1 MTKHFRIVAQ
11 RQYRNLLVTA
21 LAYLGISARCFCSTV
36 PGDDFNADTAIGA
49 STLQQWYDS
58 TNGLWN
64 STGWW
69 NAANCVEALENA
81 AFVNNN
87 SQYRNVISNIFAKN
101 LGGNFLD
108 NYYDD
113 DGWWANA
120 WIRAYDET
128 GNSSY
133 LNMAQTIFNAMT
145 NGWDNHCNGGLWWNT
160 SQTNKGS
167 IENCLF
173 MLAAVRL
180 HQRIPSDGTG
190 PMSDFYWATNTWAW
204 FQNSGLIN
212 DLNLV
217 NDGLNMT
224 NCENNGD
231 PMWTYE
237 QGLLVGGL
245 TDLYKV
251 TGSSAYLNE
260 AEAFANGIIKWLT
273 DANGVLTEPPPCNPV
288 CGGGDV
294 PQFKGCCIRYIAYL
308 YDETNASAYYSFL
321 YTNAHSVWFRDRNSA
336 NQFGFVWDGPLD
348 TTNAARQSSALM
360 AVSGIAEPVTTL
372 LPFAK
377 GSGDPAFNHTTGSAA
392 GNLGWSCSAASAAGL
407 MQSGPYLSSLPAG
420 GHIAHFR
427 MAVNAMSASTS
438 NLVSIAVT
446 QNGATIASENIAW
459 NMFSSANAFQD
470 FPLAFNN
477 TANALLEFRVNW
489 NQSPGAPTLT
499 LSDLTI
505 DGAHNWLAANLAH
518 NIGRLDG
525 LNAWE
530 ADPLRDT
537 ASGYLITGAGT
548 AELGAG
554 YYNAQFELRVDNFGW
569 TNDAVATLSVA
580 DADTGAMVASR
591 TVSRAEFSNTLYRS
605 FNLYFQAVAGAHYN
619 FSVYWNYAPYAP
631 RLTAR
636 SVVVAGATGPGF
648 TPIRLTSASYNE
660 DMVVESNAPAI
671 PNGANITASMDNGTV
686 NTGNGWYAQGY
697 DASAP
702 ATGLP
707 PPGSIITNE
716 VSSDHVFTLAPSY
729 TANNAAMVDANHN
742 ANLVPAVSNSFSALS
757 FLTAAGHGPIMVD
770 YKVQHLDG
778 TVETGIVSSPDWFF
792 NVPFVFYAQ
801 GRLDVDS
808 GAFNNVNNNEPRLYA
823 EDIILTNI
831 VSPVTNVGL
840 AWDSGNT
847 TGGHAAFFALSGV
860 TLQPMSLGITSF
872 AGQATLTWPLGLLLD
887 STNVNGPWTTNFTAV
902 SPYYVAPAGTSRFYR
917 VMVP

>member
-1 MTKHFRIVAQ
+1 VTKSFRIAVRRNFRIFFVAA
-11 RQYRNLLVTA
+11 LVC
-21 LAYLGISARCFCSTV
+21 LGSASGFSVTV
-36 PGDDFNADTAIGA
+36 PGDDFNADTASGVSA
-49 STLQQWYDS
+49 LQQWYDS

-87 SQYRNVISNIFAKN
+87 NQYLNVVSNTFAKN
-101 LGGNFLD
+101 SGGDFLD

-113 DGWWANA
+113 NGWWANA

-128 GNSSY
+128 GNSGY
-133 LNMAQTIFNAMT
+133 LNMAQTIFNEMT
-145 NGWDNHCNGGLWWNT
+145 NGWDSHCGGGLWWNT
-160 SQTNKGS
+160 SETNKGS

-180 HQRIPSDGTG
+180 HQRIPGDGTE

-204 FQNSGLIN
+204 FQSSGLIN

-251 TGSSAYLNE
+251 TGTPAYLNE
-260 AEAFANGIIKWLT
+260 AEAFANGIIRWLA

-308 YDETNASAYYSFL
+308 YDETNAPAYYSFL
-321 YTNAHSVWFRDRNSA
+321 YTNAHAAWTKDRNTA

-348 TTNAARQSSALM
+348 STNAARQSSALM

-377 GSGDPAFNHTTGSAA
+377 GSGDPAFNHSTGTAA
-392 GNLGWSCSAASAAGL
+392 GTLQWSCGAASAAGL
-407 MQSGPYLSSLPAG
+407 MNYGPYLSSLPAG
-420 GHIAHFR
+420 AHFAHFR
-427 MAVNAMSASTS
+427 MAVNSPSASVS
-438 NLVSIAVT
+438 NLVSLAIT
-446 QNGATIASENIAW
+446 QNGATIATENVPW
-459 NMFSSANAFQD
+459 NSFSSANAFQD
-470 FPLAFNN
+470 FPVPFTNI
-477 TANALLEFRVNW
+477 ANALLEFRVNW

-499 LSDLTI
+499 LSDIAI

-537 ASGYLITGAGT
+537 VSGYLVTGPGT

-554 YYNAQFELRVDNFGW
+554 NFKTQFELRVDNFSW
-569 TNDAVATLSVA
+569 TNDTVATLSVV
-580 DADTGAMVASR
+580 DTDTGATVASR
-591 TVSRAEFSNTLYRS
+591 TVSRAEFPDTLYHS
-605 FNLYFQAVAGAHYN
+605 FSLYFQAVAGVHYN
-619 FSVYWNYAPYAP
+619 FCVYWNYAPYAA

-648 TPIRLTSASYNE
+648 APIRLTSASYNE
-660 DMVVESNAPAI
+660 DLVIESSAPAV
-671 PNGANITASMDNGTV
+671 PNGAYTTASMDNGTA

-707 PPGSIITNE
+707 PAGSTITNQA
-716 VSSDHVFTLAPSY
+716 SSDHVFTFAPSY
-729 TANNAAMVDANHN
+729 TANNAAVVDSSHN
-742 ANLVPAVSNSFSALS
+742 ANLVPAVFNTFSALS
-757 FLTAAGHGPIMVD
+757 FLTAAGHGPITVD
-770 YKVQHLDG
+770 YKVQHQDG
-778 TVETGIVSSPDWFF
+778 TTETGVVVSPDWFF
-792 NVPFVFYAQ
+792 NVPVVFDAQ

-808 GAFNNVNNNEPRLYA
+808 GAFNSVGSNEPRLYA
-823 EDIILTNI
+823 EDIALTNI
-831 VSPVTNVGL
+831 VSPVTNIGL
-840 AWDSGNT
+840 VWDPGNA
-847 TGGHAAFFALSGV
+847 TGGHAAFFAVSGV
-860 TLQPMSLGITSF
+860 PVQPVMLGITSF
-872 AGQATLTWPLGLLLD
+872 AGEATLTWPLGLLQGA
-887 STNVNGPWTTNFTAV
+887 TNVSGPWVTNFGAV
-902 SPYYVAPAGTSRFYR
+902 APYYVAPAAMSQFYR
-917 VMVP
+917 VLVR